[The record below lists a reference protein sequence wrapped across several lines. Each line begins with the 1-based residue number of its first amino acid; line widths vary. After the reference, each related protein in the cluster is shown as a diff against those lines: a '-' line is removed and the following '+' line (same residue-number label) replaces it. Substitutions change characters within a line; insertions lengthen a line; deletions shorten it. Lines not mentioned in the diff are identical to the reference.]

1 MNPANI
7 PFLVAVTGPTSSGK
21 SSLALWLAEML
32 GGELICCDSM
42 QVYRGL
48 DIGTAKP
55 TPAERIRIAHHLLD
69 IVNIDEIFSAG
80 DFVRETERII
90 KELQSRNKVPIL
102 VGGTGLYLRSLLFG
116 LSQIPEISPET
127 KIQVNELKSGGG
139 TRACWQ
145 RLKELDPSGAEK
157 LHPNDSSRIMRTLE
171 VILSTGKPLS
181 SFQQIEV
188 PSNQRYSFYG
198 MVCDRPR
205 EELYERINNKTLEML
220 EQGWIDEVR
229 SLLDDYPDHLKP
241 LQSIGYREIILHLKG
256 ELTESELIP
265 LIQERTRQYAKR
277 QLTWFRRESHLI
289 WKHPDDKQRIL
300 EECRVCLEKIGQ
312 NLA

>member
-102 VGGTGLYLRSLLFG
+102 GGGTGLYLRSLLFG
-116 LSQIPEISPET
+116 LSPIPEISPET
-127 KIQVNELKSGGG
+127 KLQVNELISEGG
-139 TRACWQ
+139 TRICWE
-145 RLKELDPSGAEK
+145 RLKELDPSGTEK
-157 LHPNDSSRIMRTLE
+157 LHPNDSSRIMRALE

-265 LIQERTRQYAKR
+265 LIQQRTRQYAKR

>member
-1 MNPANI
+1 
-7 PFLVAVTGPTSSGK
+7 
-21 SSLALWLAEML
+21 ML

-116 LSQIPEISPET
+116 LSPIPEIYPET
-127 KIQVNELKSGGG
+127 KIQLNELKSEGG

-145 RLKELDPSGAEK
+145 RLKELDPSGAGK
-157 LHPNDSSRIMRTLE
+157 LHPNDSSRIMRALE

-181 SFQQIEV
+181 SFQQIEA

-241 LQSIGYREIILHLKG
+241 LQSIGYREIILYIKG

-265 LIQERTRQYAKR
+265 LIQQRTRQYAKR
-277 QLTWFRRESHLI
+277 QLTWFRKESHLI